1 MKNKFYILIF
11 ICLLPSLAFSQTV
24 LDRFVLSPTGGFAQ
38 GSTFS
43 ISFTTGQ
50 PAVSTLVA
58 SGFILTQGFE
68 QPNFV
73 QLAPIEVQSNIVN
86 SSCYGSSDGMVS
98 FTSISGC
105 IEPYSITWSN
115 GDTGLVASGLD
126 AGLYTAYITGGN
138 GCIDSIEYEISII
151 NTVPCDLE
159 IYNAI
164 TPNGDGYNEHFH
176 ISNIELY
183 TYSRVTIFNRLG
195 TKIWEAEYYNNDDIA
210 WKGTKMNGE
219 PTLDGTYFYV
229 IELPNKVIY
238 EGFIEVT
245 R

>member
-1 MKNKFYILIF
+1 M
-11 ICLLPSLAFSQTV
+11 CLLPFGAFSQTV

-38 GSTFS
+38 GSDFS

-68 QPNFV
+68 QPNYV
-73 QLAPIEVQSNIVN
+73 QLPPIEVTSTVVN
-86 SSCYGSSDGMVS
+86 SSCYGSSDGMIS
-98 FTSISGC
+98 FTAITGC
-105 IEPYSITWSN
+105 IEPYTVAWSN

-126 AGLYTAYITGGN
+126 AGIYTAYITGGN

-151 NTVPCDLE
+151 NTVPCDIE

-164 TPNGDGYNEHFH
+164 TPNDDGFNEFFK
-176 ISNIELY
+176 ITNIELY

-210 WKGTKMNGE
+210 WRGTKMNGE

-229 IELPNKVIY
+229 IELPNKVVY